1 LLIADCCLLVVD
13 CGTFQVQKNQPL
25 TINYQQATIT
35 PKSMRSDEYDR
46 LYLSPPHLGRHE
58 LNYLHKAIE
67 DNWVAP
73 VGPNLDGFERDLSQY
88 TGRAHAVALSS
99 GTAAIHLGLLLLGVG
114 PGDEVIVPSF
124 TFVAS
129 ASPVRY
135 VGAEPVFVDSEAT
148 TWNLCPDRLREALVE
163 RRQLG
168 KQVKAI
174 IVVHLYGMPARLT
187 EVLAVAAE
195 FGVPVLEDAAEAL
208 GSRYQGRPLG
218 SFGALSVLSFNG
230 NKIITTSGGGA
241 LLTDNPAWA
250 QKARFLATQARDAA
264 PHYQHSEQGYNYR
277 LSNLLAGIGRG
288 QMELI
293 EDRVKRRREI
303 YAQYGELLKPLEAVQ
318 LGPAEPAGMHANR
331 WLTTILLR
339 PEHTARTPEDLRQ
352 HLETRNIEARP
363 LWKPMHLQPL
373 FAAAPRYGGEV
384 CADLFTRGLC
394 LPSGSAMT
402 DADVRRV
409 VNALRET
416 I

>member
-1 LLIADCCLLVVD
+1 
-13 CGTFQVQKNQPL
+13 
-25 TINYQQATIT
+25 
-35 PKSMRSDEYDR
+35 MRSDDHDR

-73 VGPNLDGFERDLSQY
+73 VGPNLDGFERDLCQY
-88 TGRAHAVALSS
+88 TGAAHAVALSS
-99 GTAAIHLGLLLLGVG
+99 GTAAIHLALLLLGVG

-124 TFVAS
+124 TFVAT
-129 ASPVRY
+129 ANPVRY

-148 TWNLCPDRLREALVE
+148 TWNLCPARLREALE
-163 RRQLG
+163 DRRRLG
-168 KQVKAI
+168 RPVKAI

-187 EVLAVAAE
+187 ELLALAAE
-195 FGVPVLEDAAEAL
+195 YGVPVLEDAAEAL
-208 GSRYQGRPLG
+208 GAQYQGQPLG

-241 LLTDNPAWA
+241 LLTNNAEWA
-250 QKARFLATQARDAA
+250 RRARFLATQARDEA
-264 PHYQHSEQGYNYR
+264 PHYQHSVQGYNYR

-303 YAQYGELLKPLEAVQ
+303 YAQYAEQLRPLAAVEV
-318 LGPAEPAGMHANR
+318 GPAEPAGLRANR

-339 PEHTARTPEDLRQ
+339 PEHTDCTPEDLRQ
-352 HLETRNIEARP
+352 HLETHNIEARP
-363 LWKPMHLQPL
+363 LWKPLHLQPL
-373 FAAAPRYGGEV
+373 FAASPAYGGSV
-384 CADLFTRGLC
+384 CADLFARGLC

-402 DADVRRV
+402 SADVRRV
-409 VNALRET
+409 VQALTEAL
-416 I
+416 

>member
-1 LLIADCCLLVVD
+1 
-13 CGTFQVQKNQPL
+13 
-25 TINYQQATIT
+25 
-35 PKSMRSDEYDR
+35 MHSDDYDR

-73 VGPNLDGFERDLSQY
+73 VGPNIDGFERDLSQY
-88 TGRAHAVALSS
+88 TGRQHAVALSS
-99 GTAAIHLGLLLLGVG
+99 GTAAIHLALLLLGVG

-124 TFVAS
+124 TFVAT
-129 ASPVRY
+129 ANPVRY
-135 VGAEPVFVDSEAT
+135 VGAEPVFVDSEPT
-148 TWNLCPDRLREALVE
+148 TWNLCPARLREALVDRQRLG
-163 RRQLG
+163 RR
-168 KQVKAI
+168 VRAI
-174 IVVHLYGMPARLT
+174 IVVHLYGMPACLA

-195 FGVPVLEDAAEAL
+195 FDVPVLEDAAEAL

-241 LLTDNPAWA
+241 LLTDDAA
-250 QKARFLATQARDAA
+250 QAGRARFLATQARDAA

-293 EDRVKRRREI
+293 EDRVKRRRDI
-303 YAQYGELLKPLEAVQ
+303 YAQYCELLKPLEAVQ
-318 LGPAEPAGMHANR
+318 VGPAEPTDGRSNR

-339 PEHTARTPEDLRQ
+339 PEFTELTPEDLRQ
-352 HLETRNIEARP
+352 HLERHNIEARP
-363 LWKPMHLQPL
+363 LWKPLHLQPL
-373 FAAAPRYGGEV
+373 FAPAPAYGGTV
-384 CADLFTRGLC
+384 CADLFARGLC
-394 LPSGSAMT
+394 LPSGSSMT

-409 VNALRET
+409 VQALRG
-416 I
+416 IV